1 MFLKGG
7 IMNLDYVKKRDGK
20 KVEFKS
26 EKIENAV
33 AKAAAA
39 VEQVDPQIAAEIT
52 AEVLSYLKIFFKNGG
67 IVEVEQI
74 QDLVEKVLIEKG
86 YAEIAKAYI
95 LYREQHSKLRDS
107 KKLFADAVNIMDD
120 YLDRSDWKV
129 NENSNMSYSLQGLNN
144 YIASEITG
152 QYWLQEIYPRETA
165 KLHSSGDLHIHDL
178 GNLSVYCCG
187 WDLEE
192 LLRTGFRGVS
202 TKIESA
208 PPKHFKAALGQIVNF
223 FYTLQGESAGAQ
235 AFSNFDTYLAP
246 FIAYDGLNYE
256 EVKQAMQEFLFNMNV
271 PTRVGFQTPFT
282 NITMDLEVPDYLKD
296 QAVIIGGQHQEKSYG
311 EFQQE
316 MDMLNRAFAE
326 LMMEGDAKGRMF
338 SFPIPTYNIT
348 KDFEWENEKLD
359 PVWEMTAK
367 FGIPYFSNF
376 INSDMDPEDARSMCC
391 RLRLDNKK
399 LRKRG
404 GGLFGANPLTGC
416 YDDKTEIMTEKG
428 WKLFK
433 NLSKTDSV
441 FTLSADNEIE
451 LHHPKKIFEY
461 DWNGLMYRFESRSL
475 DLLVTPNHRMVCDDA
490 NTGERIFVEAKNF
503 NGNVHRIPKQGNW
516 EGIEKE
522 KFVLPGIENSWI
534 AGNYNSHR
542 SYVKEDLEIQMDLW
556 LKFFGI
562 WLAEGSFDNK
572 KIAPSHGYRVFIT
585 QKGEAKNK
593 IKEML
598 DDLPFNYNYD
608 GKSFIICNKQ
618 LWNYL
623 KKFGHCY
630 DKYIPKKIKNLSRRQ
645 LKILFEWMVMGDGH
659 IRPLRRNRK
668 IRQITYY
675 TSSKKKA
682 EDLQEVVLKIGYIS
696 SLFDRNRGIMTFNNR
711 KIKTKTQYVLG
722 IQQSKHYRLRKKNI
736 RLENYTGKVYCCE
749 VENNSVL
756 VRRNGKVTWCGN
768 SIGVVTLNMPRIG
781 YQAQTKEEFMERVY
795 YLMDQAKESLEVKR
809 KVLETLTEQ
818 GLYPY
823 AKFYLRDIKK
833 RFDNF
838 WQNHFNTIGLNG
850 MNEALLN
857 FMGQD
862 ISTQEGQQFSQAVM
876 EKMRERLQQY
886 QEETDNL
893 YNLEATPAEGTA
905 YRFARL
911 DRAKFGDQII
921 SANQDRVVKEDA
933 DPYYTN
939 STQLPVG
946 LTDDV
951 FTALELQDEIQSL
964 YTGGT
969 VFHGFLGEK
978 IDSIKTTKK
987 LVKRIAEN
995 FKLPYYTLT
1004 PSFSICPVHG
1014 YLPGEH
1020 EYCPKCEA
1028 EAVAESKTV
1037 GVNSTAVE
1045 KNKAESEVE

>member
-1 MFLKGG
+1 
-7 IMNLDYVKKRDGK
+7 MNLDYVKKRDGK

-26 EKIENAV
+26 EKIVNAV
-33 AKAAAA
+33 GKAAAA
-39 VEQVDPQIAAEIT
+39 VDQADPKIAAEIT

-67 IVEVEQI
+67 TVEVEQI

-144 YIASEITG
+144 YIASEVTG
-152 QYWLQEIYPRETA
+152 QYWLQEIYPKETA
-165 KLHSSGDLHIHDL
+165 ELHSSGDLHIHDL

-192 LLRTGFRGVS
+192 LLRSGFRGVP

-208 PPKHFKAALGQIVNF
+208 PPKHLKTALGQIVNF

-282 NITMDLEVPDYLKD
+282 NITMDLEVPSYLED
-296 QAVIIGGQHQEKSYG
+296 QAVIIGGQYQEKCYG
-311 EFQQE
+311 EFQEE

-348 KDFEWENEKLD
+348 EDFEWENEKLD

-391 RLRLDNKK
+391 RLRLDNKE

-404 GGLFGANPLTGC
+404 GGLFGANPLTG
-416 YDDKTEIMTEKG
+416 
-428 WKLFK
+428 
-433 NLSKTDSV
+433 
-441 FTLSADNEIE
+441 
-451 LHHPKKIFEY
+451 
-461 DWNGLMYRFESRSL
+461 
-475 DLLVTPNHRMVCDDA
+475 
-490 NTGERIFVEAKNF
+490 
-503 NGNVHRIPKQGNW
+503 
-516 EGIEKE
+516 
-522 KFVLPGIENSWI
+522 
-534 AGNYNSHR
+534 
-542 SYVKEDLEIQMDLW
+542 
-556 LKFFGI
+556 
-562 WLAEGSFDNK
+562 
-572 KIAPSHGYRVFIT
+572 
-585 QKGEAKNK
+585 
-593 IKEML
+593 
-598 DDLPFNYNYD
+598 
-608 GKSFIICNKQ
+608 
-618 LWNYL
+618 
-623 KKFGHCY
+623 
-630 DKYIPKKIKNLSRRQ
+630 
-645 LKILFEWMVMGDGH
+645 
-659 IRPLRRNRK
+659 
-668 IRQITYY
+668 
-675 TSSKKKA
+675 
-682 EDLQEVVLKIGYIS
+682 
-696 SLFDRNRGIMTFNNR
+696 
-711 KIKTKTQYVLG
+711 
-722 IQQSKHYRLRKKNI
+722 
-736 RLENYTGKVYCCE
+736 
-749 VENNSVL
+749 
-756 VRRNGKVTWCGN
+756 

-781 YQAQTKEEFMERVY
+781 YQAQDKEEFMERVY

-833 RFDNF
+833 RFDQY
-838 WQNHFNTIGLNG
+838 WKNHFNTIGLNG

-857 FMGQD
+857 FMGKD
-862 ISTQEGQQFSQAVM
+862 ISTPKGQQFSKQVM

-886 QEETDNL
+886 QEETDNM
-893 YNLEATPAEGTA
+893 YNLEATPAESTA

-911 DRAKFGDQII
+911 DREKFGERII
-921 SANQDRVVKEDA
+921 AANQERVVKEDA

-951 FTALELQDEIQSL
+951 FTALELQDELQSL

-969 VFHGFLGEK
+969 VLHGFLGEK
-978 IDSIKTTKK
+978 IDSIKATKK

-1028 EAVAESKTV
+1028 EAEAEE
-1037 GVNSTAVE
+1037 NRRE
-1045 KNKAESEVE
+1045 KLKAESEVE